1 MDYLGYCHFVVGST
15 FRNATD
21 CFQKNRPSLWRTEVL
36 IVAADTTG
44 MANHITE
51 VISRD
56 LKLNIRSI
64 NFASLANGCIAGTV
78 SVEVP
83 GAGVVDTLIHSI
95 MRIKGVQ
102 RAFRINN

>member
-1 MDYLGYCHFVVGST
+1 MRLLTLESAQDACV
-15 FRNATD
+15 
-21 CFQKNRPSLWRTEVL
+21 P
-36 IVAADTTG
+36 ADTTG

-64 NFASLANGCIAGTV
+64 NFSSLANGCIGGTV

-83 GAGVVDTLIHSI
+83 SQVRVTLAEGELSCRVEGTH
-95 MRIKGVQ
+95 V
-102 RAFRINN
+102 